1 MKGKRVKVLFID
13 WGNRETVEEGE
24 LWELPE
30 SLKFIERQAIRAKL
44 YLTKASKNQEYLERV
59 RGELMDG
66 EEFQFKKER
75 GEYIA
80 CYRNK

>member
-1 MKGKRVKVLFID
+1 VKGKRIKVLFVD
-13 WGNRETVEEGE
+13 WGNRESVEEGV

-30 SLKFIERQAIRAKL
+30 SLKLIERQAVRAKL
-44 YLTKASKNQEYLERV
+44 ALTKATKNEEYLQRI

-66 EEFQFKKER
+66 EEYQFRKE
-75 GEYIA
+75 GAEYVA